1 MYVEIYYAL
10 GKPVELSI
18 ATFPHSAI
26 GRRSVKAMK
35 KRGEFLSNGLR
46 WRMCELL
53 HDISKFIWKLI
64 VLMTGKIPLTGNIVT
79 LVQLFGKMRIYPN
92 VLYIVITLDKQTV
105 FSLA

>member
-26 GRRSVKAMK
+26 GRSVKAMK

-46 WRMCELL
+46 WRTCELL
-53 HDISKFIWKLI
+53 HDISKFIWNLI
-64 VLMTGKIPLTGNIVT
+64 VLMTGLKYHPL
-79 LVQLFGKMRIYPN
+79 
-92 VLYIVITLDKQTV
+92 VI
-105 FSLA
+105 

>member
-26 GRRSVKAMK
+26 GRRSAKAMK

-64 VLMTGKIPLTGNIVT
+64 VSMTGLKYHPL
-79 LVQLFGKMRIYPN
+79 
-92 VLYIVITLDKQTV
+92 VI
-105 FSLA
+105 

>member
-26 GRRSVKAMK
+26 GRRSVKAKK

-64 VLMTGKIPLTGNIVT
+64 VLMTGKYHPL
-79 LVQLFGKMRIYPN
+79 
-92 VLYIVITLDKQTV
+92 VI
-105 FSLA
+105 